1 MSIPKRLAII
11 MALQEHLA
19 GIAKA
24 DGYNY
29 DLFDKVL
36 RGRVILGTDVTD
48 LAPVLSIVEAP
59 RPDLAVYTGEWSDI
73 RKDHW
78 TLLIQGIVKDDFT
91 ANTTDDA
98 YYMAQDVERRLQ
110 RLIAVK
116 PGTGAPMFPDEHLLG
131 DKITSVEIAPPVV
144 RPPEAGVSTNAFF
157 YIPVRLGVALKIGE

>member
-36 RGRVILGTDVTD
+36 RGR
-48 LAPVLSIVEAP
+48 IVEAP

-78 TLLIQGIVKDDFT
+78 TLLIQGIVNDDFT

-144 RPPEAGVSTNAFF
+144 RPPEAGVSTKSFF
-157 YIPVRLGVALKIGE
+157 YLPVRLGVALKIGE